1 MIAMATMPPQQT
13 GYAGAFWSAALLRR
27 FLTVR
32 DDRPPSF
39 APALRKES
47 THQKTFSLRTHAS
60 HAFHARAALG
70 LAHAEC
76 FHNCVR
82 HLLDIV
88 RIHQQTHQA

>member
-47 THQKTFSLRTHAS
+47 THQKTSSLRTPRRMRFIRALRS
-60 HAFHARAALG
+60 AGLMRNAFT
-70 LAHAEC
+70 
-76 FHNCVR
+76 
-82 HLLDIV
+82 IV
-88 RIHQQTHQA
+88 SAICSTS